1 MFAPISFILAFAAS
15 PALAA
20 DESVVSD
27 SAESVSAL
35 VGNGDAAGKK
45 KAKAAKGDAKKSK
58 EAAPTTAPK
67 SEGPAQNGS
76 SSAPG
81 KAASPAGSDRTG
93 PAASGKQGS
102 EARYRPDNQR
112 PASNTS
118 AARESSSGHEP
129 ASHESASHG
138 STERHESAGHAS
150 ADRHSSTGGHVAADR
165 HTAAARHA
173 PATRAR
179 AARHRAVSHG
189 YASHAYASH
198 HAAWAAHRAPYHWYG
213 PWRAG
218 HPHYWY
224 HGVFVYGPPVVYV
237 GGGGGGDD
245 AGGGGGSR
253 AKEPKREVSRAGDW
267 SIGVRG
273 GSYLSGFQDGS
284 GYGDA
289 GLGIAA
295 RYRPIE
301 PLGFEV
307 AWTYHDATWSGNTS
321 RIQQPLMVSAEL
333 FAFPWSRVSPY
344 VLAGVTMTDRNIAQ
358 PSVFGQTFATE
369 QDLWGPHGGLG
380 IEFGLGKSASLNF
393 DARFIGYVNKPV
405 DDLARAGA
413 VQANMG
419 LNFYF

>member
-1 MFAPISFILAFAAS
+1 MFAPLSFLLALAAS

-20 DESVVSD
+20 EDDADVAAS
-27 SAESVSAL
+27 L
-35 VGNGDAAGKK
+35 VGDADAAGKK
-45 KAKAAKGDAKKSK
+45 KAKASKGDAKKGKDS
-58 EAAPTTAPK
+58 APTPK
-67 SEGPAQNGS
+67 SESPAQNGANS
-76 SSAPG
+76 SPER
-81 KAASPAGSDRTG
+81 AASPAADREG
-93 PAASGKQGS
+93 PAANSKRSS
-102 EARYRPDNQR
+102 EARSRPDNQR
-112 PASNTS
+112 PASRAS
-118 AARESSSGHEP
+118 SEREASSGHE
-129 ASHESASHG
+129 SA
-138 STERHESAGHAS
+138 ERHESAGHESAERHPSASHAS
-150 ADRHSSTGGHVAADR
+150 ADRHSSKGGHVAADR

-173 PATRAR
+173 PATRAA
-179 AARHRAVSHG
+179 AARHRAASRGHSSHG
-189 YASHAYASH
+189 YASH
-198 HAAWAAHRAPYHWYG
+198 HAAWNSHRTPYRWYG

-218 HPHYWY
+218 HPTHWY

-237 GGGGGGDD
+237 GGGGGGN
-245 AGGGGGSR
+245 GGGEGGGGSR

-380 IEFGLGKSASLNF
+380 IEFGLGKTASLNF
-393 DARFIGYVNKPV
+393 DARFIGYVNKPE
-405 DDLARAGA
+405 DDPARAGA

>member
-1 MFAPISFILAFAAS
+1 MFAPLSFMLAFAAS
-15 PALAA
+15 PAFAA
-20 DESVVSD
+20 DELTVSD
-27 SAESVSAL
+27 SADSVATL
-35 VGNGDAAGKK
+35 VGDGDAAGKK
-45 KAKAAKGDAKKSK
+45 KAKAAKGDAKKGK
-58 EAAPTTAPK
+58 EAAPAPK
-67 SEGPAQNGS
+67 AEGPAQSGNGS
-76 SSAPG
+76 
-81 KAASPAGSDRTG
+81 AAGPATSDRAG
-93 PAASGKQGS
+93 PASSQKRTSPG
-102 EARYRPDNQR
+102 RDRPDNQR
-112 PASNTS
+112 PSSSAS
-118 AARESSSGHEP
+118 AARETSSGHEP
-129 ASHESASHG
+129 ASHDSAERRDSGGHESAD
-138 STERHESAGHAS
+138 RHESAGHAS
-150 ADRHSSTGGHVAADR
+150 ADRHTSSGGHVAADR

-198 HAAWAAHRAPYHWYG
+198 HAAWASHRAPYHWYG

-224 HGVFVYGPPVVYV
+224 HGVFVYGPPVVVV
-237 GGGGGGDD
+237 GGGGGGNE
-245 AGGGGGSR
+245 GGGDGPR

-380 IEFGLGKSASLNF
+380 IEFGLGKTASLNF
-393 DARFIGYVNKPV
+393 DARFIGYVNKPEA
-405 DDLARAGA
+405 DLARAGA